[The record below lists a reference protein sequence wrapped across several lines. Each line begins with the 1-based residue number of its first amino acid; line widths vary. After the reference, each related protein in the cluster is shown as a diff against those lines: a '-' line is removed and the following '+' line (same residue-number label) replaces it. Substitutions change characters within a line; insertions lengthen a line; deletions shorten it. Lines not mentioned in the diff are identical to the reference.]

1 MKANTSNNYESWA
14 GFCLGWFGLVC
25 FKYFVYGL
33 FSEQQLIYPMA
44 VVSCERKRYFFFIFL
59 FLNTGKYSSW
69 TKEDSKDTNISIP
82 SQLNAGCCSLFVRWQ
97 HAWKQGH
104 HAGMG
109 GMLCSASSPARQAIS
124 AGVIGKGCRRQAK
137 GHSSLASFL
146 KRLLSTRKC
155 P

>member
-1 MKANTSNNYESWA
+1 MKVGL
-14 GFCLGWFGLVC
+14 GFVGLVWVGLLQILCLWFVFRAAVNLSNGSC
-25 FKYFVYGL
+25 FWW
-33 FSEQQLIYPMA
+33 A
-44 VVSCERKRYFFFIFL
+44 VKGRGIFFFIFL

>member
-1 MKANTSNNYESWA
+1 MKVGL
-14 GFCLGWFGLVC
+14 GFVWVGLLQILCLWFVFRTTVNL
-25 FKYFVYGL
+25 
-33 FSEQQLIYPMA
+33 SE
-44 VVSCERKRYFFFIFL
+44 VSCFWWAVKGRLIFIFLYFYIFL

-69 TKEDSKDTNISIP
+69 TKEDSKDTNISIL
-82 SQLNAGCCSLFVRWQ
+82 SQQNAGCCSLFVHWQ